1 MKSLKELIKT
11 TLVEYGA
18 LNNLREK
25 DSQEYCDR
33 AYDEEEVPELWKNIA
48 NYLADKVMKIDFSKH
63 EHPGYH
69 TFVNCTKLLAKK
81 LGFVSVAICAYKS
94 HTHSQWLDSNFMAQ
108 CHMGENNE
116 PYTSL
121 YFDIY
126 DCESLGK
133 EKLYGFIIQ
142 ELFNFQRDIEWL
154 DEGADVYD
162 AKMEEMK
169 IWKSSLS

>member
-11 TLVEYGA
+11 TLVEYEA
-18 LNNLREK
+18 LNNLSEK
-25 DSQEYCDR
+25 DCQEYRDK
-33 AYDEEEVPELWKNIA
+33 AYDEVEVPELWRDVA
-48 NYLADKVMKIDFSKH
+48 NSLADKVMRIDFSKY
-63 EHPGYH
+63 ERSGFH
-69 TFVNCTKLLAKK
+69 TFVKCKSLARK
-81 LGFVSVAICAYKS
+81 LGFDSVAVCAYKC

-108 CHMGENNE
+108 SHMGENNE

-126 DCESLGK
+126 DCESLDK

-169 IWKSSLS
+169 